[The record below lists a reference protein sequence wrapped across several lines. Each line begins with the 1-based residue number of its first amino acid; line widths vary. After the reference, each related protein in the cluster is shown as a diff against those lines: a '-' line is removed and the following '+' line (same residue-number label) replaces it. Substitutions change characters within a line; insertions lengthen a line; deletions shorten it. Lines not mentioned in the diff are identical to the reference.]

1 MESSS
6 LKKNLLLLLI
16 VFSSCSSVLWAQTKF
31 YASAN
36 KQVPVN
42 QNLQVNFTVENGE
55 VRSFNPPAFK
65 DFQVLS
71 GPNTSQSMSFIN
83 GSVSSSQTYSF
94 ILRPKKEGVFKI
106 GKATVNVDGSNLESS
121 ELTIEV
127 TQAVQQQAQQQR
139 QRQRGF
145 NPFGFGDP
153 FEDDPFFND
162 PYGQQQQQ
170 EPEPQVNQSDVQ
182 KDIKENTFLRIALSN
197 NSVYQGEQ
205 LTATLKLYFSYSLGN
220 LQLTKAMGLEGFW
233 NQEIQIDP
241 NQRPRIEEYNGKK
254 YHVVDIQKYTLF
266 PQRSGTLT
274 LSAAEISAIAQ
285 VQVQSNRRNI
295 WSMFGGN
302 LQNVPF
308 KISSNSVSINVK
320 ELPTANKPASFN
332 GAVGEYFFNS
342 KLSASASK
350 TDEPVTLTTTISGK
364 GNLKFVEMNKPQ
376 LPDGFEVYDPKVKEN
391 ISNNDAGF
399 SGSKQYDFLI
409 IPRQPGNYKIPAV
422 EFSFFNPQTQ
432 KYVTLSSQEFSL
444 NVSGEPSGITGT
456 VITNSNSNANINN
469 LGSDIRYIKTS
480 MSSYEVQQST
490 LPAKVGFA
498 AAYISPLL
506 LLFMFIAVKRKSD
519 ANGRDIIGTKRKKAL
534 SVARKRLTAANKLQ
548 KDGNKKEFYDE
559 VSRAS
564 WGYLADKFSIE
575 MSALCKEN
583 VGDKLSAKNVKPET
597 QQRLYK
603 LLNTCE
609 IALYAPVSEVG
620 EMKEN
625 YDAAINLIA
634 DLEDEIK

>member
-1 MESSS
+1 ME
-6 LKKNLLLLLI
+6 KKFLLFLI
-16 VFSSCSSVLWAQTKF
+16 FLSSCSSLLVAQTKF
-31 YASAN
+31 YATAN

-42 QNLQVNFTVENGE
+42 QNFQVNFTIENGE
-55 VRSFNPPAFK
+55 ARSFNPPTFK

-71 GPNTSQSMSFIN
+71 GPNSSQSMSFIN

-106 GKATVNVDGSNLESS
+106 GKATVNVAGANLEST

-127 TQAVQQQAQQQR
+127 TQAVQQQAQQ

-153 FEDDPFFND
+153 FEDDPFFSD
-162 PYGQQQQQ
+162 PFGQQQQ
-170 EPEPQVNQSDVQ
+170 EPEPQVNQSDIQ

-241 NQRPRIEEYNGKK
+241 NQKPRIEEYNGKK

-285 VQVQSNRRNI
+285 VQVQSGRRNI

-308 KISSNSVSINVK
+308 KISSNTASVNVK
-320 ELPTANKPASFN
+320 ELPSANKPASFN

-342 KLSASASK
+342 KLSASATK

-432 KYVTLSSQEFSL
+432 KYITLSSQEFLL

-456 VITNSNSNANINN
+456 VITSNNTTVNK

-480 MSSYEVQQST
+480 MPSYEVQQST

-498 AAYISPLL
+498 AAYVSPLL
-506 LLFMFIAVKRKSD
+506 LLFMFIAVKRKND
-519 ANGRDIIGTKRKKAL
+519 ASGKDIIGTKRKKAL

-548 KDGNKKEFYDE
+548 KNGNKKEFYDE
-559 VSRAS
+559 VSRAT

-583 VGDKLSAKNVKPET
+583 VGEKLTSKKVKPET
-597 QQRLYK
+597 LQRLYK

-625 YDAAINLIA
+625 YDVAINLIA